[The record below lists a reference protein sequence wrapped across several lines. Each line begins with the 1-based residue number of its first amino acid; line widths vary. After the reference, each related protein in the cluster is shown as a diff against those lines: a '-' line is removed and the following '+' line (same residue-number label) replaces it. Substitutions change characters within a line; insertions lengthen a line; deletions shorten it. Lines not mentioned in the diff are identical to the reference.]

1 MPDTATPAAHETS
14 ALPPTPLETLDRL
27 VDELDRRKD
36 DWVRV
41 PIERR
46 AEMLRTCRQGVL
58 AVADDWVARAA
69 AAKGFDARGPL
80 AGEEWLS
87 GPMVTLRYLRLLADA
102 LDHDARPAPRALRH
116 GPHGQVVAQVFP
128 YDGYDRVLYP
138 GIEAEVWIE
147 PGQLPTQGRAYRE
160 RPPAGRVGLVLGAGN
175 VASIAPTDLLYKMF
189 VCDQVV
195 LVKMNPVNEYLGP
208 VLERAFGCLVEAGFL
223 RFAYGGPDVGIHL
236 TRHPRIEA
244 VHLTGSDRTY
254 DAIVWGTT
262 LEEQARRRAER
273 KPAVSKPVTAE
284 LGCVSPV
291 IVVPGRWTPAEID
304 FQARHVASMVAHN
317 ASFNCNAAKVLVLS
331 PHWKQRGEFLA
342 ALREALAAIPPRRAY
357 YPGAL
362 ERYARFLERY
372 PRAVALGA
380 AQPECGPWTL
390 IPDVPPREGEYA
402 LNVEAFCGVL
412 AEVTLDV
419 GRIGDPAAFLAGA
432 VRFVNER
439 VWGTLSCTLL
449 AARAPR
455 AALGDALEHAVAEL
469 RYGAI
474 GINAW
479 PGVLFGLGVTSWGA
493 FPGHTPDQIG
503 SGIGVVHN
511 SLLFDHPQKSVV
523 RAPSI
528 LFPKPVWFADHRN
541 LAALGRRAAYFEGA
555 PSVLALARMAPDA
568 LFA

>member
-1 MPDTATPAAHETS
+1 MTS
-14 ALPPTPLETLDRL
+14 VPPPTSRETLDQL

-46 AEMLRTCRQGVL
+46 AELLRTCMQGVL
-58 AVADDWVARAA
+58 AVADAWVASAA
-69 AAKGFDARGPL
+69 AAKGFDAGGTL

-102 LDHDARPAPRALRH
+102 LERGARPTPRALRP
-116 GPHGQVVAQVFP
+116 GPQGQVVAQVFP
-128 YDGYDRVLYP
+128 YDGYDRVLYS
-138 GIEAEVWIE
+138 GIAAEVWIE
-147 PGQLPTQGRAYRE
+147 PGQLPTQGRVYRE
-160 RPPAGRVGLVLGAGN
+160 RPASGQVGLVLGAGN

-189 VCDQVV
+189 VSDQVV

-208 VLERAFGCLVEAGFL
+208 VLERAFGALVEGGFL
-223 RFAYGGPDVGIHL
+223 RFAYGGPDVGIYL
-236 TRHPRIEA
+236 TRHPCIETI
-244 VHLTGSDRTY
+244 HLTGSDRTY

-273 KPAVSKPVTAE
+273 RPAVDKPVTAE

-291 IVVPGRWTPAEID
+291 IVVPGRWTAAEID
-304 FQARHVASMVAHN
+304 FQARHVASMVTHN

-331 PHWKQRGEFLA
+331 ARWKQRGEFLDA
-342 ALREALAAIPPRRAY
+342 VREALAAIPPRRAY

-362 ERYARFLERY
+362 ERYGRFLERY
-372 PRAVALGA
+372 PRAVALGSA
-380 AQPECGPWTL
+380 APDAVPWTL
-390 IPDVPPREGEYA
+390 IPDVPALEGEYA

-419 GRIGDPAAFLAGA
+419 ERIGDPAAFLAGA

-449 AARAPR
+449 VARAPR
-455 AALGDALEHAVAEL
+455 AALGDALEQALAEL

-474 GINAW
+474 GINVW
-479 PGVLFGLGVTSWGA
+479 PGVLFALGVTSWGA
-493 FPGHTPDQIG
+493 FPGHTPEQIG
-503 SGIGVVHN
+503 SGIGIVHN
-511 SLLFDHPQKSVV
+511 SLLFDHPQKSVA

-541 LAALGRRAAYFEGA
+541 LAALGRRAARFEGA
-555 PSVLALARMAPDA
+555 PSLLALARMAPDA
-568 LFA
+568 LLG

>member
-1 MPDTATPAAHETS
+1 MSDTVTPPARGIAAP
-14 ALPPTPLETLDRL
+14 PPTTLETLSRL

-36 DWVRV
+36 EWVRV

-46 AEMLRTCRQGVL
+46 AALLRACMRGVL
-58 AVADDWVARAA
+58 TVADEWVARAA
-69 AAKGFDARGPL
+69 VARGFDASGPL

-102 LDHDARPAPRALRH
+102 LERRARPAPRALRH
-116 GPHGQVVAQVFP
+116 GPNGQVVAQVFP
-128 YDGYDRVLYP
+128 YDGFDRVLYP

-160 RPPAGRVGLVLGAGN
+160 RPAAGRVGLVLGAGN

-189 VCDQVV
+189 VSDQVV

-208 VLERAFGCLVEAGFL
+208 VLERAFDDLVQAGFL
-223 RFAYGGPDVGIHL
+223 RFAYGGADVGL
-236 TRHPRIEA
+236 QAARHPGIEA
-244 VHLTGSDRTY
+244 IHLTGSDRTY

-262 LEEQARRRAER
+262 LQEQARRRAER
-273 KPAVSKPVTAE
+273 RPAVEKPVTAE

-291 IVVPGRWTPAEID
+291 LVVPGRWTAAEIE

-342 ALREALAAIPPRRAY
+342 ALREALAAIPPRHAY

-362 ERYARFLERY
+362 ERYGRFLERY
-372 PRAVALGA
+372 PRAVRLGSA
-380 AQPECGPWTL
+380 PPDAVPWTL
-390 IPDVPPREGEYA
+390 IPDVPARDGEYA

-412 AEVTLDV
+412 AEVTLDA

-439 VWGTLSCTLL
+439 VWGTLSCTVLV
-449 AARAPR
+449 ARAPR
-455 AALGDALEHAVAEL
+455 EALGDALEQAVAAL

-474 GINAW
+474 GINVW
-479 PGVLFGLGVTSWGA
+479 PGVLFGLGVASWGA
-493 FPGHTPDQIG
+493 FPGHTPEQIG
-503 SGIGVVHN
+503 SGVGIVHN
-511 SLLFDHPQKSVV
+511 SLLFDHPQKSVA

-541 LAALGRRAAYFEGA
+541 LPGLGRRAAHFEA
-555 PSVLALARMAPDA
+555 SPSLLALARMAPHA
-568 LFA
+568 LLG